1 MSDFGCKT
9 FDLSEERDYAQVL
22 ELLGGEAR
30 LKRYP
35 LVKEALERQRRMDM
49 DRGIAEYRTVL
60 ETDAGDLRN
69 AVYFP
74 GIFYTADESKLV
86 VYYALSYSRKPMV
99 QWFTIRVYDD
109 RGVIIAQERF
119 SPPQPQQFTA
129 AKCEFVALPRSSR
142 YKVELTDLT
151 TFTDRYLSMTALQ
164 ETVVHCLEAEPV
176 FDTRAQ
182 VLAPKKNQDDVL
194 QDLSGDDAP
203 VRAIYNR
210 YPWNDNTVDY
220 VYDDAYE
227 GGFVHV
233 KLEAAG
239 NIGLSRQVDPESLE
253 MGQTLAIMDFG
264 SGAVRCDEKA
274 ADLQVADKT
283 FQWLFRPDWEQRVPS
298 SYYFARTRA
307 HLTYKVGFYQS
318 PLKYEDIL
326 YLSSLLE
333 ADMGYSCRK
342 IRCLEVCLG
351 CVEEGTLVA
360 MANGTVKEIERI
372 GIGEKIRVDAGW
384 TLGEVTNTWR
394 GDDTELFW
402 IETTDGKQVAVTA
415 GHYVATDAGYV
426 RAEEMHM
433 GMRVL
438 VEDGSYQGLRYLY
451 TTQGPVKVYN
461 LSVAVEGRKNGAMI
475 CGGIC
480 LADNDYQPEHAR
492 RLMADAAEGAIPEEV
507 QELKKL
513 IQECM
518 NEQ

>member
-9 FDLSEERDYAQVL
+9 FDLSEERDYAQVV

-30 LKRYP
+30 LERYP
-35 LVKEALERQRRMDM
+35 CVKEALERQRRTDAE
-49 DRGIAEYRTVL
+49 RGIAEYRTVL
-60 ETDAGDLRN
+60 EANTGDLRN

-74 GIFYTADESKLV
+74 GIHYAADENKLV

-109 RGVIIAQERF
+109 RDVIIAQKRF

-129 AKCEFVALPRSSR
+129 TKCEFVSLPKSSR

-151 TFTDRYLSMTALQ
+151 TFTDRYMSMTTLQ

-176 FDTRAQ
+176 FGTRAQ
-182 VLAPKKNQDDVL
+182 VLAPKKNQDDAL

-227 GGFVHV
+227 RGFVHV

-239 NIGLSRQVDPESLE
+239 NIGLSKQVNPEILQ
-253 MGQTLAIMDFG
+253 MGQTLAVMDFG
-264 SGAVRCDEKA
+264 NGAVRCDEKA
-274 ADLQVADKT
+274 VDLQVADKS
-283 FQWLFRPDWEQRVPS
+283 FQWLFRPDWEQKVPD

-351 CVEEGTLVA
+351 CIKEGTLVT
-360 MANGTVKEIERI
+360 MADGSGKRIEQI
-372 GIGEKIRVDAGW
+372 GIGERICVDAEG
-384 TLGEVTNTWR
+384 TPGEVTNTWA
-394 GDDTELFW
+394 GDDQELFW
-402 IETTDGKQVAVTA
+402 IETIDGKQVAVTA
-415 GHYVATDAGYV
+415 GHYVATDEGYV
-426 RAEEMHM
+426 RAKEMNM

-451 TTQGPVKVYN
+451 TTQEPVKVYN
-461 LSVAVEGRKNGAMI
+461 LSVAVAGRKNGAMI

-480 LADNDYQPEHAR
+480 LADNDYQPEHSR
-492 RLMADAAEGAIPEEV
+492 RLMADALEDAIPEEV

-518 NEQ
+518 NER